1 MIGFYDDVIGIYEQ
15 MFKAHKEL
23 AVKKKCQGCIYLVKR
38 KGNYGSR
45 IKTCGKMAQN
55 IIWDKE
61 NCPMFYPK
69 HPHLLDNDY
78 TFEKF
83 LEDIKEN

>member
-1 MIGFYDDVIGIYEQ
+1 MDFYEDVIGIYEQ
-15 MFKAHKEL
+15 MFKTHKEL
-23 AVKKKCQGCIYLVKR
+23 AVKKMCHGCIYLVKR
-38 KGNYGSR
+38 KGNYGSH
-45 IKTCGKMAQN
+45 IKICGKMAQN

-61 NCPMFYPK
+61 NCTMFYPS

-83 LEDIKEN
+83 LEDIKE